1 MKIAMIGVGGI
12 AGNYR
17 QSLKRLNQP
26 VAAVCDVIEERAR
39 QIAHEEGARIYTDYR
54 PLLEREQ
61 PDAVFVAIPPS
72 AHGSEVA
79 DAALAGCAVF
89 VAKPIALNVAA
100 ALPTAAVIARSGVI
114 NQVGYMA
121 RYADITDRA
130 REIVGDR
137 LIGMLLGRFMC
148 RMSASHPWWRQRA
161 KSGGQMLEQTTHVF
175 DLARLFGGE
184 VTHVHA
190 LGRPALAAD
199 NGRPVADFEDC
210 TTSNLQFAGRA
221 TGNISSTYSARVPD
235 GFALEIIGADLYLR
249 LSYDLQLSGVVDGQ
263 AVSYE
268 GQEAGYFRQVEQFL
282 EAVRTQDQRRVRSS
296 YADALKTLAVTDAAN
311 RSLHTGQV
319 ERVEETPG

>member
-26 VAAVCDVIEERAR
+26 VAAVCDVNAQRA
-39 QIAHEEGARIYTDYR
+39 QQVAHEEEAHAYTDYR
-54 PLLEREQ
+54 EMLDREQ
-61 PDAVFVAIPPS
+61 PDAVFIAIPPF
-72 AHGSEVA
+72 AHGAEVA
-79 DAALAGCAVF
+79 DSALAGCAVF

-100 ALPTAAVIARSGVI
+100 ALPIAEVIAKSGVI

-121 RYADITDRA
+121 RYADITRHA
-130 REIVGDR
+130 LEVINGR
-137 LIGMLLGRFMC
+137 LIGLLLGRFMC
-148 RMSASHPWWRQRA
+148 RMGASHPWWGQRA

-190 LGRPALAAD
+190 LGRPALASD
-199 NGRPVADFEDC
+199 NGQPVADFEDC
-210 TTSNLQFAGRA
+210 TTCNVHFAGLA
-221 TGNISSTYSARVPD
+221 TGNISSTYSARIPD
-235 GFALEIIGADLYLR
+235 GFALEIVGADMYLR
-249 LSYDLQLSGVVDGQ
+249 LSYDLKLSGVVDGQ
-263 AVSYE
+263 AVAYE

-282 EAVRTQDQRRVRSS
+282 EAVRTQNQNRVRSS

-311 RSLHTGQV
+311 RSLHTAQV
-319 ERVEETPG
+319 ERVEETA

>member
-26 VAAVCDVIEERAR
+26 IAAVCDVNAERAR
-39 QIAHEEGARIYTDYR
+39 QVAAEEGAHPYTDHR
-54 PLLEREQ
+54 ELLEREQ
-61 PDAVFVAIPPS
+61 PDAVFIAIPPF
-72 AHGSEVA
+72 AHKAEVA
-79 DAALAGCAVF
+79 DSALAGANVF

-100 ALPTAAVIARSGVI
+100 ALPIAEIVVKSGVI

-121 RYADITDRA
+121 RYADITQRA
-130 REIVGDR
+130 AEILGDR

-148 RMSASHPWWRQRA
+148 RMGASHPWWGQRA
-161 KSGGQMLEQTTHVF
+161 MSGGQMLEQTTHVF

-184 VTHVHA
+184 VTQVHA

-199 NGRPVADFEDC
+199 NGQPVADFEDC
-210 TTSNLQFAGRA
+210 TTCNLQFAGRA

-235 GFALEIIGADLYLR
+235 GFALEIVGADLYLR
-249 LSYDLQLSGVVDGQ
+249 LSYDLKLSGVVDGQ
-263 AVSYE
+263 PVAYE

-282 EAVRTQDQRRVRSS
+282 EAVRTQDQHQVRSS
-296 YADALKTLAVTDAAN
+296 YIDALKTLAVTDAAN
-311 RSLHTGQV
+311 RSLHTGHLEHV
-319 ERVEETPG
+319 EQTPG

>member
-26 VAAVCDVIEERAR
+26 VAAVCDVNAERA
-39 QIAHEEGARIYTDYR
+39 QQVAAEEHAHAYTNHR
-54 PLLEREQ
+54 ELLDREQ
-61 PDAVFVAIPPS
+61 PDAVFIAIPPF
-72 AHGSEVA
+72 AHSSEVA

-100 ALPTAAVIARSGVI
+100 ALPIAEIIAKSGVI

-121 RYADITDRA
+121 RSADITDRA
-130 REIVGDR
+130 RELLGDR

-148 RMSASHPWWRQRA
+148 RMGASHPWWGQRA
-161 KSGGQMLEQTTHVF
+161 MSGGQMLEQTTHVF

-199 NGRPVADFEDC
+199 KGQPVADFEDC
-210 TTSNLQFAGRA
+210 TTCNLQFAGSV

-235 GFALEIIGADLYLR
+235 GFALEIVGADLYLH
-249 LSYDLQLSGVVDGQ
+249 LSYDLKLSGVIDGQ
-263 AVSYE
+263 PVSFE
-268 GQEAGYFRQVEQFL
+268 GQEAGYFRQVEQFF
-282 EAVRTQDQRRVRSS
+282 EAVRAQDQQRVRSS

-311 RSLHTGQV
+311 RSLHTGHV
-319 ERVEETPG
+319 ERIEETPG

>member
-1 MKIAMIGVGGI
+1 MKLAMIGVGGI

-26 VAAVCDVIEERAR
+26 VAAVCDVNAQRA
-39 QIAHEEGARIYTDYR
+39 QQVAHEEGAHSYTDHR
-54 PLLEREQ
+54 EMLNREQ
-61 PDAVFVAIPPS
+61 PDAVFIAIPPF
-72 AHGSEVA
+72 AHSSEVV
-79 DAALAGCAVF
+79 DSALAGCAVF
-89 VAKPIALNVAA
+89 VAKPIALNVAV
-100 ALPTAAVIARSGVI
+100 ALPIAAVIAKSGVI

-121 RYADITDRA
+121 RYADITHRA
-130 REIVGDR
+130 QEVIHGR

-148 RMSASHPWWRQRA
+148 RMGASHPWWGQRA
-161 KSGGQMLEQTTHVF
+161 RSGGQMLEQTTHVF

-190 LGRPALAAD
+190 LGRPALASD
-199 NGRPVADFEDC
+199 NGQPVADFEDC
-210 TTSNLQFAGRA
+210 TTCNLQFAGFA

-235 GFALEIIGADLYLR
+235 GFALEIVGADLYLR
-249 LSYDLQLSGVVDGQ
+249 LSYDLMLSGVVDGQ
-263 AVSYE
+263 AVVYE

-282 EAVRTQDQRRVRSS
+282 EAVRTQDQNRVRSS